1 MSVSPRI
8 QKLGTGHIFCPL
20 CHVWWLHTRK
30 MILLILPEL
39 ANAWKGYIC
48 KINITQYRGNQ
59 SPDDLFT
66 VLIDFSKPHFLVLL
80 QLIMEMKQMNLSEVD
95 QTTCC
100 KCTSTPLL
108 PTLRELLYTLL
119 IGVVV
124 WAMHAWMWDAISN
137 KMEADKG
144 TFWMELTS
152 VTSQSRKMKLFL
164 SDIWLFMSICD

>member
-59 SPDDLFT
+59 SPEKSVYSSHWFFKT
-66 VLIDFSKPHFLVLL
+66 SFPGFVTIDNGNETNESEWGRPDYMLQMHFHPTPPHTEGVALHFAYRGGSVGYACLDVGCYFKQDGSRQRDILNGVDICNISK
-80 QLIMEMKQMNLSEVD
+80 
-95 QTTCC
+95 
-100 KCTSTPLL
+100 
-108 PTLRELLYTLL
+108 
-119 IGVVV
+119 
-124 WAMHAWMWDAISN
+124 
-137 KMEADKG
+137 
-144 TFWMELTS
+144 
-152 VTSQSRKMKLFL
+152 
-164 SDIWLFMSICD
+164 

>member
-48 KINITQYRGNQ
+48 KINVTVQRQLESRWSIYSFHWFFITSFPVFVTNGFGN
-59 SPDDLFT
+59 
-66 VLIDFSKPHFLVLL
+66 K
-80 QLIMEMKQMNLSEVD
+80 KKKYLSEGD

-100 KCTSTPLL
+100 KCTSSPCL
-108 PTLRELLYTLL
+108 PSQREVLSSFASRGGCVGYSCMDVQSYFKQDGSRQKAMLH
-119 IGVVV
+119 GV
-124 WAMHAWMWDAISN
+124 DSCAISN
-137 KMEADKG
+137 
-144 TFWMELTS
+144 
-152 VTSQSRKMKLFL
+152 
-164 SDIWLFMSICD
+164 